1 MSDAL
6 VPQPPRPTLATFN
19 GIPLDQNAASVYINS
34 LTSQLSQYTMR
45 NALRTI
51 VGLLMDEEVA
61 QVDDLRMLQFPWGNL
76 RYQHTAAIRARL
88 AQKYAPANAN
98 RILSALR
105 GVLKEAWR
113 LGQMTAEE
121 YQRAVD
127 VKNIRASSLPAGRD
141 LDTNEIRQ
149 LVELCRSEGT
159 PSGVRDAAII
169 ALLYTCGLR
178 RSELVE
184 LRCEDFNP
192 QTGQLKVRKGKGR
205 KQRTVY
211 VTGGAHRTLMRW
223 LSLLGEETGPMFE
236 PILKNGH
243 IQNGGM
249 VSQSVYDM
257 LKRRAKQAGIAD
269 FSPHDFR
276 RTFVGDMLDNGV
288 DIATVANIAGHS
300 SVDTTRR
307 YDRRPETTKRDAS
320 EKLSFPDGENLE
332 DGE

>member
-1 MSDAL
+1 MSNSL
-6 VPQPPRPTLATFN
+6 QPRQPQTHNITPHTPL
-19 GIPLDQNAASVYINS
+19 PLDENPASVYLNS
-34 LTSQLSQYTMR
+34 LTSELSQYTMS

-51 VGLLMDEEVA
+51 ISIMLKEDVESIDE
-61 QVDDLRMLQFPWGNL
+61 QQMLNFAWGNL
-76 RYQHTAAIRARL
+76 RYQHTAALRARL

-113 LGQMTAEE
+113 LGYMTAEE

-127 VKNIRASSLPAGRD
+127 IKNVRANSLPAGRD
-141 LDTNEIRQ
+141 LEAHEIQQ
-149 LVELCRSEGT
+149 LVNLCRSEGT
-159 PSGVRDAAII
+159 PAGVRDAAII

-184 LRCEDFNP
+184 LRVEDFDP
-192 QTGQLKVRKGKGR
+192 KTGQLRVRKGKGR

-211 VTGGAHRTLMRW
+211 VVGGAHKALMRW
-223 LSLLGEETGPMFE
+223 LALLGEESGPLFE
-236 PILKNGH
+236 PIRKNGH
-243 IQNGGM
+243 IQDGGM

-257 LKRRAKQAGIAD
+257 LKRRAKQAGIED

-307 YDRRPETTKRDAS
+307 YDRRPETTKRDAA
-320 EKLSFPDGENLE
+320 EKLHFPPDGD
-332 DGE
+332 DG